1 MVPVFHSAAE
11 IKVSLTLHIC
21 TYFAKIILRQV
32 DFFKSKRTSLISFF
46 KLFPLVLALSCRKV
60 DSHKMHFLLQLF
72 ITFIFATTWST
83 LYTEVEKDLIEYFML
98 TEGTLC
104 SR

>member
-1 MVPVFHSAAE
+1 M
-11 IKVSLTLHIC
+11 
-21 TYFAKIILRQV
+21 
-32 DFFKSKRTSLISFF
+32 SFF
-46 KLFPLVLALSCRKV
+46 KLFPSVLALSYRKV
-60 DSHKMHFLLQLF
+60 GSHKMHFLLKLF

-83 LYTEVEKDLIEYFML
+83 LYTEVKKDLIEYFML